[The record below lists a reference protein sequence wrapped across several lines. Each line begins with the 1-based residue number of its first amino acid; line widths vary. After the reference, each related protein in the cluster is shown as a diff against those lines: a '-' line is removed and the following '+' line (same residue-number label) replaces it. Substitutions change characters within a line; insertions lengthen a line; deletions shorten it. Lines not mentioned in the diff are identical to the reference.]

1 MAFIMEGIS
10 FFGATPH
17 FSAIPAGG
25 FVISASLITSEAPL
39 VAGSPV
45 VDEVPMPEEIHAQ
58 GFIRSESV
66 VDLGVIPGTSSNV
79 GSAVNHGAQV
89 EGTSVSAADML
100 IDSEHLDN
108 IGEFEFLTSYIL
120 LMIVWCILQT

>member
-1 MAFIMEGIS
+1 MEGIS

-17 FSAIPAGG
+17 FSAISAGG

-66 VDLGVIPGTSSNV
+66 VDLGVIPGTNSNI
-79 GSAVNHGAQV
+79 GSAVNHGAQAK
-89 EGTSVSAADML
+89 GTSVSAADML

-108 IGEFEFLTSYIL
+108 IGEFEFFSPPTSF
-120 LMIVWCILQT
+120 